1 MAFEAEGRARGV
13 LRTLDP
19 QVEHLEASVGL
30 KQKASGPKSHCVA
43 FDLRQESQQAEV
55 EKLSKE
61 LEVRFIP
68 ISRPRARLSCYQALE
83 EGRRS
88 RGRGL
93 VSDLRGAVSLGD
105 AKKKLEEE
113 RREIMEAGRAL
124 PKGGL
129 GFLRL

>member
-43 FDLRQESQQAEV
+43 FDPRQESQQAEV

-68 ISRPRARLSCYQALE
+68 ISRPELDFRVT
-83 EGRRS
+83 RRS
-88 RGRGL
+88 RKA
-93 VSDLRGAVSLGD
+93 VGAVAAVSSV
-105 AKKKLEEE
+105 
-113 RREIMEAGRAL
+113 I
-124 PKGGL
+124 
-129 GFLRL
+129 